1 MSTPQNPPADAR
13 RFALIPAEQLTPEQR
28 AVVDA
33 IRSGPRAQLKSSA
46 ASAPGPIGGPFNVLL
61 RSPGVGMI
69 IQRLGEEIRFRSSI
83 PARLNE
89 MAILITAR
97 HHTSQYE
104 WYAHHKLAMENGLD
118 PAVAEAIAEGRRPA
132 PMGAE
137 ETLVY
142 DFSTELHAQHGV
154 SDATYKAAMERFG
167 ERGIVDLIAVNG
179 FYSLVSLMLNVDRT
193 PVPAGERLPL
203 GPLKK

>member
-28 AVVDA
+28 VVVDA

-97 HHTSQYE
+97 HYTSQYE
-104 WYAHHKLAMENGLD
+104 WYAHYKLAMENGLD

-154 SDATYKAAMERFG
+154 SDATYKGAMERFG